1 MKLVIKI
8 AAGMIFGVVALV
20 IAIGAM
26 AGHAVD
32 HATKKQT
39 WVVKVQAPTGY
50 HWSGAFGN
58 RTVDGAG
65 SKEVAVQDVL
75 ITAADAQKQDGGSW
89 PLRLTLTKGA
99 KVLDS
104 QVTTARYGLVT
115 VSGSNL

>member
-8 AAGMIFGVVALV
+8 AAGMILGVVALV
-20 IAIGAM
+20 VAIGAM

-32 HATKKQT
+32 EATKKQT
-39 WVVKVQAPTGY
+39 WVVKVQAPTGH

-104 QVTTARYGLVT
+104 QVTTAQYGLVT